1 MKTLRSLLI
10 WLIGF
15 LYFGLFCLFI
25 IFLTYIFPIRKLDSL
40 IRFLLRLFLKV
51 IFVKAEVEGA
61 EKIDPGKT
69 YILMANHVSLFDVPV
84 LKAFIPVH
92 FIGIEAEHQ
101 FSWPIYG
108 WLVKRLKTIPINREN
123 IYSSLR
129 SIKRAHKVLK
139 EGISVVILPEGHRT
153 LTGRLQ
159 PFKKLP
165 FQFLKEANVDLVP
178 IGLSGLFSLKPKK
191 SWHIRPS
198 RIKIKFG
205 NIVPKEKL
213 SEMSVDEMRD
223 EVYKMIN
230 SLIEY
235 P

>member
-1 MKTLRSLLI
+1 MKTIRSFLI
-10 WLIGF
+10 WLIAF

-25 IFLTYIFPIRKLDSL
+25 IFLTYLFPIRKLDSL
-40 IRFLLRLFLKV
+40 IRFLLRFFLKV
-51 IFVKAEVEGA
+51 IFVKVEVEGA
-61 EKIDPGKT
+61 EKIDPAKT

-108 WLVKRLKTIPINREN
+108 WLVTRLKTIPINREN
-123 IYSSLR
+123 IFSSLR
-129 SIKRAHKVLK
+129 SIKRAHKVLHD
-139 EGISVVILPEGHRT
+139 GISIAILPEGHRT
-153 LTGRLQ
+153 LTGELQ

-165 FQFLKEANVDLVP
+165 FLFLKDANVDLVP

-191 SWHIRPS
+191 SWHIRPGK
-198 RIKIKFG
+198 IKIKFG
-205 NIVPKEKL
+205 EIVPRETWG
-213 SEMSVDEMRD
+213 EMTVDEMRE
-223 EVYKMIN
+223 EVYHRIK
-230 SLIEY
+230 SLIEF